1 MKKSRNENY
10 NPVNV
15 STKALPS
22 IAIALL
28 WHSVNSDNLGVGA
41 LTVSNIAI
49 VEKVARELGIS
60 VRFKVLGWKDPRPAY
75 VTGPNIEVLP
85 LRARTILEPS
95 GLYAAVRGC
104 DLVLD
109 ISAGDSFA
117 DIYGAR
123 RFLFNFLSK
132 LAVVVAR
139 RPLILS
145 PQTIGP
151 FDRGWTKFLAGRAM
165 RSAAMVVTRD
175 ALSTDYVRSFGIS
188 DTLVEATDVA
198 FRLPYSAP
206 QMRVGGPVRVGLNVS
221 GLLFNGGYTQN
232 NMFGLACDYPE
243 AVRRLCTFFTAE
255 KDCELHLVGH
265 VNSHDQ
271 PVEDDYRVCE
281 ALVAEFPGTKL
292 APRFADPSA
301 AKSYISG
308 LDFFAGSRMHAC
320 IAAFS
325 SGVPVL
331 PMAYSRKFAGLFNT
345 LGYHRLAD
353 CRAQPTE
360 TIVSEVIEA
369 YRQRE
374 ALRIEVDSGRKQ
386 AEERLGRYEAVLRKA
401 MVEATGKAKEATR

>member
-1 MKKSRNENY
+1 
-10 NPVNV
+10 
-15 STKALPS
+15 
-22 IAIALL
+22 
-28 WHSVNSDNLGVGA
+28 VGA

-95 GLYAAVRGC
+95 GLYAAVRDC
-104 DLVLD
+104 HLVLD

-117 DIYGAR
+117 DIYGSR
-123 RFLFNFLSK
+123 RFLFNILSK
-132 LAVVVAR
+132 FVVLAAR

-151 FDRGWTKFLAGRAM
+151 FERWWTKVLAGRAM
-165 RSAAMVVTRD
+165 HSAAVVVTRD
-175 ALSTDYVRSFGIS
+175 GLSSDYVRSFGIS
-188 DTLVEATDVA
+188 ETLVEATDVA

-206 QMRVGGPVRVGLNVS
+206 EKRPEGPVRVGLNIS
-221 GLLFNGGYTQN
+221 GLLFNGGYTQK

-243 AVRRLCTFFTAE
+243 VVRRLCAIFSTE
-255 KDCELHLVGH
+255 KSCELHLVGH

-374 ALRIEVDSGRKQ
+374 ALRTEVDSGRNR
-386 AEERLGRYEAVLRKA
+386 AEERLAKYEAVLRKA
-401 MVEATGKAKEATR
+401 MLEAIGAAVEETR